1 MMNRNLRTTL
11 PTMEKNI
18 HPQEVNHEEAKFRD
32 EQIMLTIMTGNIQPV
47 LYLDS
52 TLVIKSE

>member
-52 TLVIKSE
+52 TVIKSE